1 MKKLF
6 TLCAVLATALSAN
19 AAMVEQTYEYT
30 FTEEHSFKAV
40 GEWQLGAAK
49 WNVAAVKYDGTDA
62 PCSWNGSN
70 SAQQIGGQ
78 ANYPKTVTMTTT
90 GIPGTIKSV
99 TIAAQASN
107 KTTYA
112 CALSVGSETVDL
124 GEAKKIDKP
133 LTATDLNAS
142 GEIKFVFTQ
151 TAEVTADL
159 KGALLVQKISVVYE
173 SEVAGAVDFS
183 YSFADMQ
190 LAIDQ
195 TSPIVLPAQHPDI
208 TFSSSNP
215 QIVAVE
221 GQNLKGVASG
231 TATITA
237 AWNASDSYNAG
248 SASFAV
254 EVTKNQIVTFD
265 FTTKNYGLTPV
276 SEQPESFADMR
287 ISETPVTIDMTGSFF
302 LLDAS
307 ETEPQLLRLLGN
319 SNTTSNPAKLTF
331 SVPEGHKIL
340 RIEFVGNNTGKWE
353 SNVGKKSNGVWLP
366 EDTEVANVTL
376 TYNGDCK
383 INQIMVEQYPA
394 TTTGIENIIAA
405 GVSSQG
411 AEYYDLNGVRLNADS
426 LRPGIYIVRN
436 GSDVK
441 KIIIR

>member
-183 YSFADMQ
+183 YSFPDMQ

-215 QIVAVE
+215 QIVAVK

-237 AWNASDSYNAG
+237 AWDASDSYNAG

-265 FTTKNYGLTPV
+265 FTTRNYGLTPV

>member
-1 MKKLF
+1 MKKFL
-6 TLCAVLATALSAN
+6 TLCAALSAAIGAN
-19 AAMVEQTYEYT
+19 AAAVEQTYEYT
-30 FTEEHSFKAV
+30 FTEENAFKAV

-133 LTATDLNAS
+133 LTATNLNAS

-195 TSPIVLPAQHPDI
+195 TSHVVLPARHPDI

-276 SEQPESFADMR
+276 SEQPESFADIR

-366 EDTEVANVTL
+366 EDTEVSNVTL

-383 INQIMVEQYPA
+383 IHQILVEQYPA
-394 TTTGIENIIAA
+394 TTTGIEDIFAA
-405 GVSSQG
+405 EDLVQG
-411 AEYYDLNGVRLNADS
+411 AEYFDLNGVRMNANS
-426 LRPGIYIVRN
+426 LRPGIYVVRK
-436 GSDVK
+436 GADVK